1 MTRSS
6 LEGEWEDQPDDPD
19 GEDLGYDLDDWERIR
34 ATGVDSEK
42 FLYLPDDEEM
52 LREVVRPAEDA
63 LTHLPAVT
71 VARSAAENVATGAPV
86 YAPGVIDVDDAALP
100 PGLRGDAPTDGE
112 ADPDPPLAACFTP
125 DGTAVCLGRVVG
137 DPDAESGTVVALER
151 VLL

>member
-52 LREVVRPAEDA
+52 LRE
-63 LTHLPAVT
+63 
-71 VARSAAENVATGAPV
+71 
-86 YAPGVIDVDDAALP
+86 
-100 PGLRGDAPTDGE
+100 E
-112 ADPDPPLAACFTP
+112 AF
-125 DGTAVCLGRVVG
+125 
-137 DPDAESGTVVALER
+137 VVAAPSA
-151 VLL
+151 VADLLDNR